1 MSRLAD
7 RLSPADQL
15 RSLREQADSVM
26 REARPAAANAAETVR
41 TAATDA
47 THAVADPLRRALEHL
62 PTVLEVI
69 AAFRNRGSQAAD
81 YARQSVP
88 AREDVAA
95 YLPTKPTLMA
105 SVRPILLG
113 MAIATAG
120 YAAYRYARRH

>member
-1 MSRLAD
+1 
-7 RLSPADQL
+7 
-15 RSLREQADSVM
+15 M
-26 REARPAAANAAETVR
+26 RDARPAAASAAANAADTVR
-41 TAATDA
+41 AAATDA

-62 PTVLEVI
+62 PTVLEII

-88 AREDVAA
+88 ARKDVAA
-95 YLPTKPTLMA
+95 YLPSKPTLMA